1 MSLINAKNSI
11 QVYNEIRKYFMKMRS
26 EEVPRIV
33 QMIEFESL
41 ERTMSFIKSRIAAQ
55 EVPKFTGLKIASQSL
70 A

>member
-11 QVYNEIRKYFMKMRS
+11 QVYNEIRKYFMKMRT

-41 ERTMSFIKSRIAAQ
+41 ESTVSSIKSRIAAQ